1 MKDIISILV
10 AAKEVQGLTNQQLA
24 DASGVPVGTVSRV
37 MAGSADDPK
46 FQTICQLA
54 GALQVS
60 LDDFIAGRDSKAPQN
75 PPAEPTSQ
83 RESNMLIQTLQEVLR
98 RQQKEKRVLFL
109 CLMLMIAFVMAV
121 LIIDI
126 TNPTVGWFRGA
137 SAYIRDGLK
146 DFFRW
151 TNVL

>member
-1 MKDIISILV
+1 MKDIIPILV
-10 AAKEVQGLTNQQLA
+10 AAKEAQKLTNQQLA

-37 MAGSADDPK
+37 LSGSADDPK

-60 LDDFIAGRDSKAPQN
+60 LDDFVAGHDSKTPQN
-75 PPAEPTSQ
+75 PPTEPTPQ
-83 RESNMLIQTLQEVLR
+83 QESDSLIQMLREVLR
-98 RQQKEKRVLFL
+98 RQQKEKRILFL